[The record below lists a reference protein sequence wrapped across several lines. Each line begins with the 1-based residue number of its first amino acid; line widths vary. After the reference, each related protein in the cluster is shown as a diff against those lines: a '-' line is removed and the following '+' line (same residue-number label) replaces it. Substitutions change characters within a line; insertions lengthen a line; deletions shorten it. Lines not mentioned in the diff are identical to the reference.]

1 MKYAVGVMAWLVMA
15 SVLSAAPAP
24 DSKRLALAKDYIAD
38 EQWVRAIA
46 ELQVVANDAREPNRD
61 EAMFW
66 LAHSEHA
73 TGDHGAALQTIARL
87 ERQFPTSRW
96 ARPARSLRVEI
107 AQRLRRDDVLLKL
120 AAPPPPPPA
129 PPPGR
134 TPVAARVHPGMVP
147 PTPPPSPAPPA
158 MPAGHAPAVAPP
170 APHSAGAPP
179 PFPLTGAI
187 APPRPGALPDAPP
200 PRQPVPGR
208 RGQRPPS
215 FFSREEPLPPGFP
228 MPTDPFVIDTDTRIM
243 ALQSLI
249 DTHSDRV
256 IPLLRDIVLDTKN
269 PNEARRALFVLA
281 QSTRPEA
288 RRTVVE
294 AAQRGPEIV
303 RIAAIREMGRFR
315 GANVNADLMQ
325 VYSTASTPRVKR
337 QIVSS
342 LGGRADNTSLLRIA
356 RSESDASVRNTAIVM
371 LGQTGGREQLRT
383 LYGQTPRESRVAV
396 LSALFTARDDDG
408 LIRIARTERDT
419 LLRWRAREQLGMLA
433 TPKAVKFL
441 AENP

>member
-1 MKYAVGVMAWLVMA
+1 MTNVFTVMVWLVMA
-15 SVLSAAPAP
+15 SVMSAAPAP
-24 DSKRLALAKDYIAD
+24 DSKRMALAKDYIAD

-46 ELQVVANDAREPNRD
+46 VLQVVANDAREPNRD

-87 ERQFPTSRW
+87 ERQFPASRW

-107 AQRLRRDDVLLKL
+107 AQRLRRDDVLMFL
-120 AAPPPPPPA
+120 AAPPPPPA

-134 TPVAARVHPGMVP
+134 TPIARMHPGMAP
-147 PTPPPSPAPPA
+147 PTPPPSPPPPA
-158 MPAGHAPAVAPP
+158 LPAGHAPAAVPP
-170 APHSAGAPP
+170 AQPSASTPP
-179 PFPLTGAI
+179 PFPPTGTI
-187 APPRPGALPDAPP
+187 APPRASPAAPP
-200 PRQPVPGR
+200 QQPATGR
-208 RGQRPPS
+208 RGQRPS
-215 FFSREEPLPPGFP
+215 AFFSSEQPLPPGFP
-228 MPTDPFVIDTDTRIM
+228 MPTDPFIVDTDIRIM
-243 ALQSLI
+243 ALGSLI

-281 QSTRPEA
+281 QSARPEA

-315 GANVNADLMQ
+315 GANVNAELMQ

-356 RSESDASVRNTAIVM
+356 RSETDASVRNTAIVM
-371 LGQTGGREQLRT
+371 LGQTGGRDQLRT

-396 LSALFTARDDDG
+396 LSALFSARDDDG
-408 LIRIARTERDT
+408 LIHIARTERDT

-441 AENP
+441 SENP

>member
-1 MKYAVGVMAWLVMA
+1 MMVWLMLAGVV
-15 SVLSAAPAP
+15 SAAPAP

-87 ERQFPTSRW
+87 EQQFPASRW

-107 AQRLRRDDVLLKL
+107 AQRLRRDDVLMFL

-134 TPVAARVHPGMVP
+134 TPAAARVHPGMVP
-147 PTPPPSPAPPA
+147 PTPPPSPAPPT
-158 MPAGHAPAVAPP
+158 MPAGHAPAAPP
-170 APHSAGAPP
+170 AQPSASTPA
-179 PFPLTGAI
+179 PFPPTETF
-187 APPRPGALPDAPP
+187 APPRPGALPAAPP
-200 PRQPVPGR
+200 PRPPRTGR
-208 RGQRPPS
+208 RGQPTPT
-215 FFSREEPLPPGFP
+215 FFSSEPPLPPGFP

-243 ALQSLI
+243 ALGSLI

-281 QSTRPEA
+281 QSARPEA

-315 GANVNADLMQ
+315 GASVNTELMQ

-356 RSESDASVRNTAIVM
+356 RSETDASVRNTAIVM

-396 LSALFTARDDDG
+396 LSALFNARDDDG
-408 LIRIARTERDT
+408 LIRIARTERDS

-441 AENP
+441 NENP